1 MTYDQSRL
9 KEKLNELINQHSELD
24 DAIERI
30 NEKIPFDQVK
40 LQRLKKK
47 KLVIK
52 DDFKDF
58 ISIDQFSFVIK
69 KIIQLDITGIYNISI
84 FKKIFISFN

>member
-9 KEKLNELINQHSELD
+9 KEKLNELTNRHSELD

-40 LQRLKKK
+40 LQRLKKR
-47 KLVIK
+47 KLVLK
-52 DDFKDF
+52 DEITKLNSQILPD
-58 ISIDQFSFVIK
+58 
-69 KIIQLDITGIYNISI
+69 IIA
-84 FKKIFISFN
+84 

>member
-1 MTYDQSRL
+1 MIYDQSIL
-9 KEKLNELINQHSELD
+9 KDKLNELINQHSELD

-40 LQRLKKK
+40 LQRLKKR

-52 DDFKDF
+52 DE
-58 ISIDQFSFVIK
+58 IK
-69 KIIQLDITGIYNISI
+69 KLNSRILPDIIA
-84 FKKIFISFN
+84 

>member
-1 MTYDQSRL
+1 MTYDKTRL

-40 LQRLKKK
+40 LQRLKKRKLVLKDEIK
-47 KLVIK
+47 KLNSQILP
-52 DDFKDF
+52 D
-58 ISIDQFSFVIK
+58 
-69 KIIQLDITGIYNISI
+69 IIA
-84 FKKIFISFN
+84 

>member
-1 MTYDQSRL
+1 MTYDQLRL

-40 LQRLKKK
+40 LQRLKKRKLVLKDEIK
-47 KLVIK
+47 KLNSQILP
-52 DDFKDF
+52 D
-58 ISIDQFSFVIK
+58 
-69 KIIQLDITGIYNISI
+69 IIA
-84 FKKIFISFN
+84 

>member
-1 MTYDQSRL
+1 MTYDQSKL

-40 LQRLKKK
+40 LQRLKKRKLVLKDEIK
-47 KLVIK
+47 KLNSQILP
-52 DDFKDF
+52 D
-58 ISIDQFSFVIK
+58 
-69 KIIQLDITGIYNISI
+69 IIA
-84 FKKIFISFN
+84 